1 MPFLRLDK
9 IEQYKKVIKISIYTI
24 CLLILVLYQTF
35 ILMTSSFLSMGS
47 RTIYTNFDLHTKISF
62 YLLLLSDLIFLSYI
76 ILYNKSFKVFQK
88 SNLMQRIISQKRY
101 FLPTVIGIN
110 IIVTLI
116 LLIRLFY
123 LLKKQSIG
131 ILII

>member
-1 MPFLRLDK
+1 MQFLRLDK
-9 IEQYKKVIKISIYTI
+9 IEQYKKVIKIIIYII
-24 CLLILVLYQTF
+24 CLLILTLYQTF

-47 RTIYTNFDLHTKISF
+47 KIIYTNFDIYTKASF
-62 YLLLLSDLIFLSYI
+62 YFSLLSDLIFIIYI
-76 ILYNKSFKVFQK
+76 ILYSKSFKIFQK
-88 SNLMQRIISQKRY
+88 SSFVQKIIAYKKY
-101 FLPTVIGIN
+101 YIPTVISIN
-110 IIVTLI
+110 VLITII